1 MPRKMPVKTGRDP
14 AQFGLFATPSE
25 AMIALYPVADGF
37 ESRCLEGLS
46 H

>member
-1 MPRKMPVKTGRDP
+1 MVNSRNIVAKPS
-14 AQFGLFATPSE
+14 FAKGE